1 MKHHPSTID
10 VLRSE
15 EHIRSALAHP
25 AFSDW
30 LKSALRGA
38 LDRDPLVVANDLE
51 LLMHLLRPWA
61 EARLSLSTYTTRP
74 AHSAAQAP
82 TGELAPAG

>member
-15 EHIRSALAHP
+15 AHIRSALAHP

-30 LKSALRGA
+30 LKTALHGA
-38 LDRDPLVVANDLE
+38 LERDPLVVANDLE
-51 LLMHLLRPWA
+51 LLAHLLRPWA
-61 EARLSLSTYTTRP
+61 EARLALNPYTMRP
-74 AHSAAQAP
+74 AQSAGARS
-82 TGELAPAG
+82 

>member
-1 MKHHPSTID
+1 MKLLPSTLD
-10 VLRSE
+10 LLRSE

-38 LDRDPLVVANDLE
+38 ISRDPLVVANDLE
-51 LLMHLLRPWA
+51 LLTHLLRPWA
-61 EARLSLSTYTTRP
+61 EAHFSV
-74 AHSAAQAP
+74 AP
-82 TGELAPAG
+82 GQSWEPGNTV

>member
-1 MKHHPSTID
+1 MKPLPSTID

-30 LKSALRGA
+30 LKTALRDA
-38 LDRDPLVVANDLE
+38 ISRDPLVVANDLE
-51 LLMHLLRPWA
+51 LLTHLLRPWT
-61 EARLSLSTYTTRP
+61 EARFSI
-74 AHSAAQAP
+74 AP
-82 TGELAPAG
+82 GQSWERGNTI